1 MKTTDSPVR
10 DLAALSVICLSVS
23 VGSWMI
29 LVAPSRA
36 QEATLQAQR
45 DRLTQEI
52 TAQGTIGGDVARW
65 TARLRQTAEATR
77 RLSTISAASAT
88 DRGVIE
94 RLGAI
99 AEQAGVRIDEMRP
112 QEISTADAAA
122 PGAPQSVAPAVSATG
137 IGRKPSDVRRGVRL
151 VMSGS
156 FEDVTRFFLALDAP
170 SQLAAVR
177 SLRIIADGRPGAS
190 AVVAEANL
198 ELFSPLVPESGS
210 TPPTALPSQPART
223 ASAGAAPSG
232 ADK

>member
-1 MKTTDSPVR
+1 MRTTDTSVR
-10 DLAALSVICLSVS
+10 NIVALSVICLSVC
-23 VGSWMI
+23 VGSWMT

-77 RLSTISAASAT
+77 RLGTISAASAT

-112 QEISTADAAA
+112 QELSTVDAAA
-122 PGAPQSVAPAVSATG
+122 PGAPQTVAPAALAGTSG
-137 IGRKPSDVRRGVRL
+137 KKLSDVRRGVRL

-156 FEDVTRFFLALDAP
+156 FEDVTRFFQALDAP

-177 SLRIIADGRPGAS
+177 SLRIVADGRPGAS
-190 AVVAEANL
+190 SVVAEANL
-198 ELFSPLVPESGS
+198 ELFSPVVPDSGS
-210 TPPTALPSQPART
+210 IPLSAQPSVPAST
-223 ASAGAAPSG
+223 ASVGAGPSG
-232 ADK
+232 AEK